1 MTPLPPIDAFKLAA
15 AEPVAGLAACRVE
28 AGARL
33 RFKVA
38 LGLAQGRMEFHFQ
51 PVVRASSPRFPAF
64 FELLARL
71 RLPDGQTLPAGAFV
85 PAIEE
90 GEIGRA
96 LDRAALDAALRALAA
111 NPRLRLSV
119 NVSPLSMGDEGWL
132 GILEASG
139 RGSGNVCGRLI
150 LEVTESAA
158 LGDPDQTADFIC
170 HVRRSGCAFALD
182 DFGAGSTGFRHFRD
196 FRFDMVK
203 IDGSFCHGVHRQRD
217 AQVLVECLGGIARH
231 FEMMTVAE
239 HIEDEADAAWL
250 RGQGVDCFQ
259 GWLYGRPSAEPIMP
273 AIREAIEPARKAG

>member
-1 MTPLPPIDAFKLAA
+1 MTPLPPIDVFKLAA
-15 AEPVAGLAACRVE
+15 AEPVTGLMACRVE

-38 LGLAQGRMEFHFQ
+38 SALAQGRMEFHFQ
-51 PVVRASSPRFPAF
+51 PVVRASDRRFPAF
-64 FELLARL
+64 FEMLARL

-111 NPRLRLSV
+111 DPRLRVSV

-132 GILEASG
+132 EILGAAE
-139 RGSGNVCGRLI
+139 RGGCGRLI

-158 LGDPDQTADFIC
+158 LRDPDQTADFIQ
-170 HVRRSGCAFALD
+170 HVQRSGCAIALD
-182 DFGAGSTGFRHFRD
+182 DFGAGATGFRHFRE

-203 IDGSFCHGVHRQRD
+203 IDGGFCHGVHRQRD

-250 RGQGVDCFQ
+250 REQGVDCFQ
-259 GWLYGRPSAEPIMP
+259 GWLFGRPSAEPVMP
-273 AIREAIEPARKAG
+273 LPGNTLEPARRAG